1 MESIYRFTEE
11 QLIEAKVITSGDLY
25 KEVGMMPLM
34 GKEITDVEQL
44 RINPKTYEDITK
56 IILKNNKNKY
66 SELNVRFDWMN
77 YSPVCDKDI
86 DEWVIEIV

>member
-1 MESIYRFTEE
+1 MRYEFTKE

-25 KEVGMMPLM
+25 KEIGMMPLM

-44 RINPKTYEDITK
+44 RINPKTYEDIAE
-56 IILKNNKNKY
+56 IMLANNNKHKY
-66 SELNVRFDWMN
+66 TELSIRFDWMN